1 MEKVRN
7 EIKIPAIIALAVQG
21 VIVCMELLVT
31 ALQDKFFPIFIGN
44 PGITDGAKVF
54 PPAIIFSVLEL
65 GIYIAFVSVIFYYTG
80 DRRRPVSIALMAV
93 NLALAGL
100 SYPINIIYTQLI
112 ARVKGTAYI
121 AAYSGVSS
129 MLGICRSAYVFHSM
143 RKIRHKQKR
152 RSVKIMPVKR
162 KVKATS
168 SF

>member
-1 MEKVRN
+1 MEKVQVKN

-31 ALQDKFFPIFIGN
+31 TLQDKFFPIFIGN

-100 SYPINIIYTQLI
+100 SYPVNIFYTQLI
-112 ARVKGTAYI
+112 ARVKGAAYI

-129 MLGICRSAYVFHSM
+129 MLGF
-143 RKIRHKQKR
+143 
-152 RSVKIMPVKR
+152 SVAFFGFVAAPMFFIACGRYGISKKDDQ
-162 KVKATS
+162 
-168 SF
+168 